1 MKVKKCNTCLQT
13 KSVEQFIPT
22 PSKNGF
28 SAKCRECNTARERDL
43 RNKRVPDKVC
53 PGCKETR
60 KKEMFEKGMRKCNFC
75 KQKTRRFDRR
85 KEPNLGTLSE
95 TNYKLKHKAKLSLED
110 LKDIEKEK
118 LNNGYTWINE
128 QREFGKVRVLRKTSN

>member
-28 SAKCRECNTARERDL
+28 SAKCRDCNTARERDL
-43 RNKRVPDKVC
+43 RNKRIPDKVC

-60 KKEMFEKGMRKCNFC
+60 KKEMFEKGMRKCNLC
-75 KQKTRRFDRR
+75 NENNKKIS
-85 KEPNLGTLSE
+85 KAKVHNMGNLSE
-95 TNYKLKHKAKLSLED
+95 TQYRLKSKAKMSLEE
-110 LKDIEKEK
+110 LKKVEQDK
-118 LNNGYTWINE
+118 LNNGYTWIDE